1 MLLQPHGLDRPF
13 FECPPHCGPARAPES
28 SGSRARRR
36 GTADEFGVQIPHA
49 GQRWLRS
56 PPVRPGGTGRARP
69 VRTVVDMHR
78 HRAPFLPGTPRPE
91 HRRQAA
97 ALVDFEELAPL
108 VADDRV
114 TDVLVLGGRGVWTDR
129 GGALT
134 AVSGLVLSERRTRDL
149 ARALVARGGRHVDE
163 TTPCADVRHGD
174 GIRVHVVLAPV
185 SVLGT
190 TISIRLPQN
199 ALPTIDRLAD
209 GGFFQHV
216 PRAVVDGAVQERRNV
231 LITGATGSGKTTLL
245 AAMLGSVPTDERIV
259 TVEDVA
265 ELRIDHPHVVALE
278 ARQANAEGAGALG
291 TERLLREAL
300 RMRPDRIVVGECR
313 GAEIRELTS
322 ALNTGHDGGAGTV
335 HANGV
340 GDVAARLEA
349 LGALA
354 GLGPESL
361 ARQAASAFDL
371 VLHVERRNGV
381 RRLAEVG
388 RFGVDRL
395 GRLEV
400 VSVSES
406 GAGPGPGPGVVS
418 VGASTG
424 FEGRGRSG
432 SPAGA
437 SGAERARRARVAP
450 ARAEGDR
457 DDGLGPLPASGNASG
472 VDRGVTGRPG
482 APGGPGGGVGGG
494 VGPSGAHADA
504 DTGHGGAARQ
514 RPRAASGA
522 HRRTR
527 GA

>member
-1 MLLQPHGLDRPF
+1 
-13 FECPPHCGPARAPES
+13 
-28 SGSRARRR
+28 
-36 GTADEFGVQIPHA
+36 
-49 GQRWLRS
+49 
-56 PPVRPGGTGRARP
+56 
-69 VRTVVDMHR
+69 MHR
-78 HRAPFLPGTPRPE
+78 HRAPFLPGTPPPD
-91 HRRQAA
+91 HRRHAA

-108 VADDRV
+108 VADGRV

-129 GGALT
+129 GSGLT
-134 AVSGLVLSERRTRDL
+134 AVSGLVLSETRTRDL
-149 ARALVARGGRHVDE
+149 ARSLVARGGRHVDE

-174 GIRVHVVLAPV
+174 GIRVHAVLAPV

-190 TISIRLPQN
+190 AISIRLPQD
-199 ALPTIDRLAD
+199 AVPTIARLVT
-209 GGFFQHV
+209 GGFFQQV
-216 PRAVVDGAVQERRNV
+216 PRDVVERAVHERWNV
-231 LITGATGSGKTTLL
+231 LVTGATGSGKTTLL
-245 AAMLGSVPTDERIV
+245 AAMLGLVPTDERIV

-340 GDVAARLEA
+340 SDVAARLEA

-354 GLGPESL
+354 DLTPESL

-388 RFGVDRL
+388 RFGVDRF

-400 VSVSES
+400 VPVSVAAS
-406 GAGPGPGPGVVS
+406 GLVGVPGLPRRLGGPGG
-418 VGASTG
+418 
-424 FEGRGRSG
+424 
-432 SPAGA
+432 
-437 SGAERARRARVAP
+437 ERARRARVPAVAP
-450 ARAEGDR
+450 VGSRSDV
-457 DDGLGPLPASGNASG
+457 LGGQ
-472 VDRGVTGRPG
+472 RRTGS
-482 APGGPGGGVGGG
+482 GGGVGG
-494 VGPSGAHADA
+494 VGADPGADQG
-504 DTGHGGAARQ
+504 DSVPE
-514 RPRAASGA
+514 RPRAGGA
-522 HRRTR
+522 HRRAR

>member
-1 MLLQPHGLDRPF
+1 M
-13 FECPPHCGPARAPES
+13 
-28 SGSRARRR
+28 RRM
-36 GTADEFGVQIPHA
+36 H
-49 GQRWLRS
+49 S
-56 PPVRPGGTGRARP
+56 PPIPPGGPSRVDP
-69 VRTVVDMHR
+69 VRTVIDMHR
-78 HRAPFLPGTPRPE
+78 HRAPFLPGTPPPD
-91 HRRQAA
+91 HRRYAA

-108 VADDRV
+108 VADGRV

-129 GGALT
+129 GTGLT
-134 AVSGLVLSERRTRDL
+134 AVSGLVLSEARTRDL
-149 ARALVARGGRHVDE
+149 ARSLVARGGRHVDE

-174 GIRVHVVLAPV
+174 GIRVHAVLAPV

-190 TISIRLPQN
+190 AISIRLPQN
-199 ALPTIDRLAD
+199 AVPTIARLVA
-209 GGFFQHV
+209 GGFFQQV
-216 PRAVVDGAVQERRNV
+216 PRVVVDRAVHERWNV
-231 LITGATGSGKTTLL
+231 LVTGATGSGKTTLL
-245 AAMLGSVPTDERIV
+245 AAMLGLVPTDERIV

-313 GAEIRELTS
+313 GAEVRELTS

-340 GDVAARLEA
+340 SDVAARLEA

-354 GLGPESL
+354 GLTPESL

-400 VSVSES
+400 V
-406 GAGPGPGPGVVS
+406 PVS
-418 VGASTG
+418 VGAPGAPGAVGPVGVAGRTG
-424 FEGRGRSG
+424 IPGGE
-432 SPAGA
+432 P
-437 SGAERARRARVAP
+437 ARRARAASAIP
-450 ARAEGDR
+450 TGDRGDGAGRARAAG
-457 DDGLGPLPASGNASG
+457 GGGAGPVGAVPGA
-472 VDRGVTGRPG
+472 DRGGSAG
-482 APGGPGGGVGGG
+482 
-494 VGPSGAHADA
+494 
-504 DTGHGGAARQ
+504 Q
-514 RPRAASGA
+514 RPRAGGA

>member
-1 MLLQPHGLDRPF
+1 M
-13 FECPPHCGPARAPES
+13 
-28 SGSRARRR
+28 
-36 GTADEFGVQIPHA
+36 
-49 GQRWLRS
+49 
-56 PPVRPGGTGRARP
+56 
-69 VRTVVDMHR
+69 
-78 HRAPFLPGTPRPE
+78 
-91 HRRQAA
+91 
-97 ALVDFEELAPL
+97 
-108 VADDRV
+108 
-114 TDVLVLGGRGVWTDR
+114 
-129 GGALT
+129 
-134 AVSGLVLSERRTRDL
+134 
-149 ARALVARGGRHVDE
+149 
-163 TTPCADVRHGD
+163 
-174 GIRVHVVLAPV
+174 
-185 SVLGT
+185 
-190 TISIRLPQN
+190 
-199 ALPTIDRLAD
+199 
-209 GGFFQHV
+209 
-216 PRAVVDGAVQERRNV
+216 
-231 LITGATGSGKTTLL
+231 
-245 AAMLGSVPTDERIV
+245 
-259 TVEDVA
+259 
-265 ELRIDHPHVVALE
+265 ALE

-354 GLGPESL
+354 GLSPASL

-406 GAGPGPGPGVVS
+406 GAGPGPGVVS

>member
-1 MLLQPHGLDRPF
+1 
-13 FECPPHCGPARAPES
+13 
-28 SGSRARRR
+28 
-36 GTADEFGVQIPHA
+36 
-49 GQRWLRS
+49 
-56 PPVRPGGTGRARP
+56 
-69 VRTVVDMHR
+69 MHR

-216 PRAVVDGAVQERRNV
+216 PRAVVDRAVQERRNV

-388 RFGVDRL
+388 RFGVDRQ

-400 VSVSES
+400 VPVPVSES
-406 GAGPGPGPGVVS
+406 GAGFRPGRGPAAVS

-432 SPAGA
+432 SPAGV
-437 SGAERARRARVAP
+437 SGGERARRARVVP
-450 ARAEGDR
+450 ARPEGDR
-457 DDGLGPLPASGNASG
+457 DDGLCPVPASGNGSG
-472 VDRGVTGRPG
+472 VDRGVIGG
-482 APGGPGGGVGGG
+482 AGGPGGGAGGG
-494 VGPSGAHADA
+494 AGPAGAHVDA

-514 RPRAASGA
+514 RPRAAGGA

>member
-1 MLLQPHGLDRPF
+1 
-13 FECPPHCGPARAPES
+13 
-28 SGSRARRR
+28 
-36 GTADEFGVQIPHA
+36 
-49 GQRWLRS
+49 
-56 PPVRPGGTGRARP
+56 
-69 VRTVVDMHR
+69 MHR

-114 TDVLVLGGRGVWTDR
+114 TDVLVLGGRGVWADR

-216 PRAVVDGAVQERRNV
+216 PRAVVDRAVHERRNV

-354 GLGPESL
+354 GLSPESL

-371 VLHVERRNGV
+371 VLHVERRNRV

-388 RFGVDRL
+388 RFGVDRQ

-400 VSVSES
+400 VSASES
-406 GAGPGPGPGVVS
+406 GAGFRPGRGPAAVS

-432 SPAGA
+432 SPAGV
-437 SGAERARRARVAP
+437 SGGERARRARVAP
-450 ARAEGDR
+450 ARLDGDS
-457 DDGLGPLPASGNASG
+457 DDGVGPLPASGNGSG
-472 VDRGVTGRPG
+472 FDRGVIGG
-482 APGGPGGGVGGG
+482 PGGPGGGAG
-494 VGPSGAHADA
+494 SAGAHADT
-504 DTGHGGAARQ
+504 DIGHGGVARQ
-514 RPRAASGA
+514 RPRSAGGS

>member
-1 MLLQPHGLDRPF
+1 
-13 FECPPHCGPARAPES
+13 
-28 SGSRARRR
+28 
-36 GTADEFGVQIPHA
+36 
-49 GQRWLRS
+49 
-56 PPVRPGGTGRARP
+56 
-69 VRTVVDMHR
+69 MHR

-129 GGALT
+129 GGGLT

-216 PRAVVDGAVQERRNV
+216 PRAVVERAVQERRNV
-231 LITGATGSGKTTLL
+231 LVTGATGSGKTTLL

-388 RFGVDRL
+388 RFGVDRQ

-400 VSVSES
+400 VPVAES
-406 GAGPGPGPGVVS
+406 GAGHGPGPGPGVVS
-418 VGASTG
+418 VGVSTG
-424 FEGRGRSG
+424 FEGRGRLG

-437 SGAERARRARVAP
+437 SGGERARRARVAP
-450 ARAEGDR
+450 ARPDGDS
-457 DDGLGPLPASGNASG
+457 DDGVGPLPATGIARGASRG
-472 VDRGVTGRPG
+472 VDFGSDGSDGV
-482 APGGPGGGVGGG
+482 VGGG
-494 VGPSGAHADA
+494 VGPAAAHAVT
-504 DTGHGGAARQ
+504 DTGHGGAVRQ
-514 RPRAASGA
+514 PPRSAGGA

>member
-1 MLLQPHGLDRPF
+1 MLLQPHGLHRPI

-28 SGSRARRR
+28 SGSGARRR
-36 GTADEFGVQIPHA
+36 GTADKFGVQVPHSR
-49 GQRWLRS
+49 QRWLRS

-216 PRAVVDGAVQERRNV
+216 PRAVVERAVQERRNV
-231 LITGATGSGKTTLL
+231 LVTGATGSGKTTLL
-245 AAMLGSVPTDERIV
+245 AAMLGSVPTNERIV

-313 GAEIRELTS
+313 GAEIREPHLGAEHRARRGS
-322 ALNTGHDGGAGTV
+322 GDGPRERGRRRRGAARGARGARRAGSGVLGTAGGECVRPRPARGAPERGPAARGGRAVRRGPAGAARGGGGGGVRGWTRARARARAWACGGVGRSEHGVRGARAVRFARGGVRRGAGT
-335 HANGV
+335 
-340 GDVAARLEA
+340 
-349 LGALA
+349 
-354 GLGPESL
+354 P
-361 ARQAASAFDL
+361 RQ
-371 VLHVERRNGV
+371 G
-381 RRLAEVG
+381 G
-388 RFGVDRL
+388 
-395 GRLEV
+395 
-400 VSVSES
+400 
-406 GAGPGPGPGVVS
+406 
-418 VGASTG
+418 
-424 FEGRGRSG
+424 
-432 SPAGA
+432 
-437 SGAERARRARVAP
+437 
-450 ARAEGDR
+450 ARAC
-457 DDGLGPLPASGNASG
+457 
-472 VDRGVTGRPG
+472 
-482 APGGPGGGVGGG
+482 
-494 VGPSGAHADA
+494 
-504 DTGHGGAARQ
+504 
-514 RPRAASGA
+514 
-522 HRRTR
+522 RR
-527 GA
+527 